1 MHKYVLWIIFDEILK
16 LKNKLTKWQ
25 NAIIYFGLFPWLFY
39 FFPSFTFTTATMHRD
54 TSIKRI
60 FHYVIHMGEK
70 DILNFIIGKR
80 INSSFYGMV
89 STIDSIWCRCF
100 SFWCVNKR
108 QINDTYTSSWM
119 HLIKSSFFFNFSGKH
134 WWNSHFCIRSTM
146 FHKTRAYSIFISIDA
161 NGFHSVYLNQMNF
174 IHLNSINSNW
184 SILQAANRPGKH
196 WVSLQSV
203 FSALQ
208 HFHKFDLY
216 FCFFSY
222 S

>member
-119 HLIKSSFFFNFSGKH
+119 HLIKSSFFFKFFGETLMELTFLHSLYNVSQNTRVFDFHFNWRQWLS
-134 WWNSHFCIRSTM
+134 FCILESNE
-146 FHKTRAYSIFISIDA
+146 FHT
-161 NGFHSVYLNQMNF
+161 L
-174 IHLNSINSNW
+174 
-184 SILQAANRPGKH
+184 
-196 WVSLQSV
+196 
-203 FSALQ
+203 
-208 HFHKFDLY
+208 KFDKFELIDIASSKSPWEALG
-216 FCFFSY
+216 FIAIRFLSTSTFS
-222 S
+222 